1 MGRPGGGGL
10 SQGKADS
17 LQHRTG
23 MEDSISIRF
32 RTIHS
37 SRFSFFDS
45 TVKDFTLRFPVP
57 WQDVHLGN
65 LGNAT
70 ESRWFNPRYVSGW
83 DHGMHGFDRYQL
95 TVDDTR
101 FYNTTRPYSELGYM
115 LGSQSE
121 QMIHLLHTQNI
132 KPNWNAAFQYR
143 LINAPGIFQ
152 NQQTNHN
159 NYRFSSWYQ
168 SPNKRYQQFLVVI
181 GNKLQSGENG
191 GIRQDGNYLDSGA
204 FNNNRFGIPTL
215 LGGSS
220 LSNRNF
226 FSSSI
231 GTGNLYT
238 TATYLLR
245 QQYDLGQKDSIV
257 VNDTTVIPLF
267 YPRLRFEHE
276 INYQT
281 FHFRFKD
288 SFLDSAYYK
297 SLYALSVPAST
308 ETILRKDLWKSL
320 VNTFSVYTFPDA
332 KNSLQYL
339 KAGISYQQL
348 IGTFDTGVV
357 TKTFNNLW
365 VHGEYRNRTRN
376 KKWNLAASGGF
387 YVSGPYAGD
396 YDARVSL
403 QRFLKD
409 ASASLEIGM
418 ENVNRTPSFVFDPA
432 SHFFLDQ
439 PVNLNK
445 ENHTKVYGTWI
456 KKGWAVTAQYQLLS
470 NLTYLKEYYKVRQ
483 ISQVFTV
490 LQVSAFKE
498 FKLTRK
504 GLHWRSWLMFQQK
517 TGSPDLNLPL
527 LSTRNQISYDGSIGY
542 RNLLISSG
550 LEFRYFTPYKANAY
564 SPIHGLFFYQSANRV
579 SLRAPEIT
587 AYAHLRIRSFV
598 AYVRAEN
605 LNSLNF
611 STGNFTRN
619 NLLVPGY
626 PSPGL
631 QIRIGIFWSFVN

>member
-504 GLHWRSWLMFQQK
+504 GLHLRTWLMFQQK

-550 LEFRYFTPYKANAY
+550 LEFRYFTPYKANEY